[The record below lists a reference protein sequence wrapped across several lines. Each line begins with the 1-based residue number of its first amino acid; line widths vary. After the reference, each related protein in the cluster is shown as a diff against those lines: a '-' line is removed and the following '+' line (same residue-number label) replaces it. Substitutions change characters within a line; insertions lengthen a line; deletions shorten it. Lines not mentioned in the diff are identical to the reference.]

1 MSDRP
6 SGEQHLYDWP
16 TSIAFAVGG
25 TAAAVVLIVV
35 FTYLV
40 DWVGSFWSQV
50 VYFLAVFGGVVGLA
64 LRSRMKDDADPARLR
79 AASSPVT
86 PMGLPGPFV
95 LTQALGVLG
104 IAMIAVGLVIQRR
117 PRHPVGVCRV
127 RAGARR
133 RRGARDVAPGDG
145 RPPSGRRPR
154 VIRAAGAVLH
164 RDGRVAVVHR
174 PQYDDWTLPKGK
186 LDPGEDEPEAA
197 VREVEE
203 ETGHVGVIEHD
214 LGTIGYDVADWAEDG
229 ALLPD
234 GSPTAAAGRSP
245 RMSTRCG
252 GSIDEAV
259 ALVTYD
265 RDREVLER
273 ARGLL

>member
-64 LRSRMKDDADPARLR
+64 LRSRMKDDVDPARLR

-104 IAMIAVGLVIQRR
+104 IAMIAVGLVVQGDRGILWTFAGFVLVLVGGVGLVTWLLAMAGRR
-117 PRHPVGVCRV
+117 
-127 RAGARR
+127 RAGARGRSAQPARSSTATAGVPSSTAPSTTTGRCPRGSSTRARTSLRRPSARSR
-133 RRGARDVAPGDG
+133 RRRAMSASSSMTSAPSATTPQLGQ
-145 RPPSGRRPR
+145 RRC
-154 VIRAAGAVLH
+154 A
-164 RDGRVAVVHR
+164 
-174 PQYDDWTLPKGK
+174 T
-186 LDPGEDEPEAA
+186 
-197 VREVEE
+197 
-203 ETGHVGVIEHD
+203 T
-214 LGTIGYDVADWAEDG
+214 
-229 ALLPD
+229 
-234 GSPTAAAGRSP
+234 
-245 RMSTRCG
+245 
-252 GSIDEAV
+252 
-259 ALVTYD
+259 
-265 RDREVLER
+265 
-273 ARGLL
+273 

>member
-104 IAMIAVGLVIQRR
+104 IAMIAVGVVIRGDRGILWTFAGFVLVLVGGVGLVTWLLAMAGRR
-117 PRHPVGVCRV
+117 
-127 RAGARR
+127 RAGAR
-133 RRGARDVAPGDG
+133 G
-145 RPPSGRRPR
+145 
-154 VIRAAGAVLH
+154 
-164 RDGRVAVVHR
+164 
-174 PQYDDWTLPKGK
+174 
-186 LDPGEDEPEAA
+186 
-197 VREVEE
+197 
-203 ETGHVGVIEHD
+203 
-214 LGTIGYDVADWAEDG
+214 
-229 ALLPD
+229 
-234 GSPTAAAGRSP
+234 
-245 RMSTRCG
+245 
-252 GSIDEAV
+252 
-259 ALVTYD
+259 
-265 RDREVLER
+265 
-273 ARGLL
+273 